1 MIQFSDIYS
10 QYYDLIYKDKQY
22 KAEAE
27 YINSLILE
35 HKKDTKEILELGCGT
50 GRYTEL
56 FCDFGY
62 SVHGVDMSLEMLRI
76 AEQRRIGRED
86 RLRFTHSKIQDLDM
100 DKKFDVIVALFH
112 VMSYQTSN
120 EDLIK
125 AFQVARKHLVDGGLF
140 IFDFWYGP
148 AVLTNPP
155 VVRVKR
161 LENEKIK
168 ITRIAEPTIYPQY
181 DIVDVNYDIFIEDK
195 EENKIIEIK
204 ELHKMRYFFDT
215 GLEMICN
222 MVGFQIMNKFE
233 WLTYKS
239 PDLGSWY
246 VVWETRKF

>member
-10 QYYDLIYKDKQY
+10 QYYDLIYKDKPY

-62 SVHGVDMSLEMLRI
+62 FVYGVDMSLEMLGI

-155 VVRVKR
+155 VVRIKR
-161 LENEKIK
+161 VENEQIK
-168 ITRIAEPTIYPQY
+168 VIRIAEPTIYPQSNT
-181 DIVDVNYDIFIEDK
+181 VDVNYNIFIKDK
-195 EENKIIEIK
+195 VDNSIMEIK
-204 ELHKMRYFFDT
+204 EVHRMRYFFDT
-215 GLEMICN
+215 ELELICN
-222 MVGFQIMNKFE
+222 MVGLEIVGKYK
-233 WLTYKS
+233 WLSRES
-239 PDLGSWY
+239 PNFDSWY
-246 VVWETRKF
+246 VVWKTRKF